1 MWDIENRCV
10 KELSDYAEIIPSNR
24 IKDYVW
30 AITHTYIG
38 NIGHSY
44 QYSRTDFYA
53 NIASSYIPSMFEKF
67 NSEMIEAFIETI
79 KTSEA
84 IKRLVITPS
93 KLRRLRNLALKI
105 EDKLTDSSYENLLVM
120 LINETKEQEFLKALK

>member
-1 MWDIENRCV
+1 
-10 KELSDYAEIIPSNR
+10 
-24 IKDYVW
+24 
-30 AITHTYIG
+30 
-38 NIGHSY
+38 
-44 QYSRTDFYA
+44 
-53 NIASSYIPSMFEKF
+53 MFEKF

-105 EDKLTDSSYENLLVM
+105 EDKLTNSSHENLLVT
-120 LINETKEQEFLKALK
+120 LIDEAKEKEFLQALK